1 VVRISLIGESEG
13 AISWMYR
20 VYHVA
25 QAAVTSRS
33 FGRVDALLRGWRW
46 SSWVT
51 IVDM

>member
-25 QAAVTSRS
+25 QAAVVTEFWTCRC
-33 FGRVDALLRGWRW
+33 FIARVAL
-46 SSWVT
+46 V
-51 IVDM
+51 IVGDHC